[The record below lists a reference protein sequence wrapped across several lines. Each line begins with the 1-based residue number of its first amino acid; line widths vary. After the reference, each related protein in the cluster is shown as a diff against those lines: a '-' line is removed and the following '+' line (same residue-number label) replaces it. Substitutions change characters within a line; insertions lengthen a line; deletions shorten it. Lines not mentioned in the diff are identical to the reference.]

1 MSASLTINNLQQA
14 LTCAGK
20 CDCCDKL
27 QQQINDIY
35 SKIAGLKPVDEE
47 ALINKSV
54 DKAKIVLIPILG
66 FIIAKEV
73 TTVITPIKALL
84 SKLAPLAPV
93 VSLLVQLAGVATGL
107 LALLASNTNFDALSH
122 RIDVLER
129 EDSKIYRLIQ
139 LNKYAIERAD
149 AKAEKAN
156 EGVKEN
162 TASILRQSVQI
173 QEALS
178 VARNAQ
184 TTANEGV
191 RLANRAKDFADRA
204 AEIANIG
211 IKDAARAN
219 TRIDN
224 YTERLETVE
233 SQLEDA
239 RGEINA
245 LENGQLRID
254 YEIGEI
260 NRRVATVE
268 STIPILNTKLSNALG
283 EISGVRTIADNAN
296 ARAKNAEDIATVA
309 DVKAQAA
316 QIDIIRLRGRV
327 GTVEQQ
333 NSRQDSEIQQANQ
346 AAQAA
351 LQLGGIALSTA
362 ANTAQGLSTLRG
374 QVGSIDNT
382 ANNADNKADNA
393 LNRISQIKNGVVTSP
408 EIQNA
413 ITIPIGTFKA
423 EIGQQI
429 GQLKQQISTIK
440 DGVVTSPEIINAT
453 PVEIDRLKQRQGNT
467 DREIGQIK
475 EQIQQTGGINTK
487 QVTRQEF
494 EEIKRKLGEADKVNQ
509 EGLKKTDE
517 ILSKLP
523 FIPALTASAIK
534 PSIPTLPQIENAT
547 GTAMCRSMN
556 GGCSG
561 RKIDDATNSIN
572 QNFNDKI
579 NGLDVANAGANAA
592 QLGLLNTINTKLG
605 AEVIGGISGSLGKF
619 YEWAHLDRILN
630 ILTFAATVHNAAMLS
645 NDIAQTL
652 IGAINNVLSLILP
665 KDKDNNPL
673 NVDEIIGNTIENAI
687 KGMIGENNYTTLSEG
702 WAKANRIYQATT
714 NILNSFLNL
723 SQIILQASEVIASYT
738 GKIGNALKKGGVI
751 LESAYGWMNPQPKF
765 NRVTGFLQ
773 NLQEGA
779 NTIQMVTQIPV
790 DVVTATTALT
800 DSSTE
805 FIKAIKEDD
814 KAGNKAPATPEPDVL
829 KAVEAT
835 GKTNSQPVSFDF
847 SDLFDGE
854 D

>member
-1 MSASLTINNLQQA
+1 MA
-14 LTCAGK
+14 
-20 CDCCDKL
+20 DCCDEVKAEL
-27 QQQINDIY
+27 AALRAEVA
-35 SKIAGLKPVDEE
+35 KLKPVDENS
-47 ALINKSV
+47 IIDKSV
-54 DKAKIVLIPILG
+54 DKAKLVLVPILG
-66 FIIAKEV
+66 LIIAKEV
-73 TTVITPIKALL
+73 TSKFEAIKALL
-84 SKLAPLAPV
+84 RPLQELLKKLAPLAPV
-93 VSLLVQLAGVATGL
+93 VSLLLQLAGLVTGI

-122 RIDVLER
+122 RIDVLENA
-129 EDSKIYRLIQ
+129 DSKIYRLIQ

-156 EGVKEN
+156 EGVKAN
-162 TASILRQSVQI
+162 TESILRQSVEI
-173 QEALS
+173 QEAKVL
-178 VARNAQ
+178 ARNAQ

-211 IKDAARAN
+211 INRAN
-219 TRIDN
+219 RANDRLDN
-224 YTERLETVE
+224 VEPLLELVNEVTI
-233 SQLEDA
+233 QHT
-239 RGEINA
+239 GEINS
-245 LENGQLRID
+245 LTNQSYQLRID
-254 YEIGEI
+254 VDYQAGQI
-260 NRRVATVE
+260 NDINSRL
-268 STIPILNTKLSNALG
+268 PILDNKISNALG
-283 EISGVRTIADNAN
+283 EISGVKNTAQSAFNK
-296 ARAKNAEDIATVA
+296 AREAEDIATVA
-309 DVKAQAA
+309 DVKAQVA
-316 QIDIIRLRGRV
+316 QVDILKLRAKV
-327 GTVEQQ
+327 NTLEQ
-333 NSRQDSEIQQANQ
+333 SDKSQDSEIQQAKQ

-351 LQLGGIALSTA
+351 LQLGGIALTTA
-362 ANTAQGLSTLRG
+362 ANTAQGLSILQG
-374 QVGSIDNT
+374 QIGNIDNT

-413 ITIPIGTFKA
+413 IAIPIGSFKA

-523 FIPALTASAIK
+523 FIPALTANAIK

-561 RKIDDATNSIN
+561 KKIDDATNSIN

-579 NGLDVANAGANAA
+579 NGLDVANTGANAA

-605 AEVIGGISGSLGKF
+605 AEVVGGISGSLGKF

-645 NDIAQTL
+645 NDIVQTL
-652 IGAINNVLSLILP
+652 MGAINNVLSLILP
-665 KDKDNNPL
+665 KDKDNNPI
-673 NVDEIIGNTIENAI
+673 NVGAVIGSTIENAI
-687 KGMIGENNYTTLSEG
+687 KGTIGENNYTTLTEG

-714 NILNSFLNL
+714 NILNTFQNLTSTVLNGL
-723 SQIILQASEVIASYT
+723 ELVAGQT
-738 GKIGNALKKGGVI
+738 GKIGNALRASGEV
-751 LESAYGWMNPQPKF
+751 LESAYQWMNPQPKM
-765 NRVTGFLQ
+765 NRITTFLEGLQ
-773 NLQEGA
+773 NGASTIQQVTQVPLDTINAVTELQTA
-779 NTIQMVTQIPV
+779 NTEFLK
-790 DVVTATTALT
+790 AL
-800 DSSTE
+800 
-805 FIKAIKEDD
+805 KEDD
-814 KAGNKAPATPEPDVL
+814 KPENKAPTVEQPQKLAEDKAT
-829 KAVEAT
+829 ARIA
-835 GKTNSQPVSFDF
+835 SQGLE
-847 SDLFDGE
+847 LFDIHLE
-854 D
+854 ADD